1 MKKLLITL
9 TVMLLLV
16 FALFVMNACGNTA
29 ETTATTTETTTEAPV
44 TDAPIPTGYTKYDNG
59 DITFAYPKDW
69 TKQSGSTTVLAGT
82 NGNNITIAYEEKNPY
97 YASMTLS
104 DFNNELKP
112 ALESMGLTISNAA
125 VSQTKNAADLAITKI
140 SYKATVAGVSMKQTL
155 YITTV
160 GNKTYT
166 VTVTE
171 VQTDET
177 LLKTVFNT
185 LNAAE

>member
-1 MKKLLITL
+1 
-9 TVMLLLV
+9 
-16 FALFVMNACGNTA
+16 
-29 ETTATTTETTTEAPV
+29 
-44 TDAPIPTGYTKYDNG
+44 
-59 DITFAYPKDW
+59 
-69 TKQSGSTTVLAGT
+69 
-82 NGNNITIAYEEKNPY
+82 
-97 YASMTLS
+97 MTLS

-140 SYKATVAGVSMKQTL
+140 SYKATVAGVGMKQTL

-177 LLKTVFNT
+177 LRKTVFNT
-185 LNAAE
+185 LNTAE